1 MKERMNSKTMV
12 LCCCDYLFWL
22 AHKALDFLQVKLTQ
36 ISQSHRSDQGNSLHT
51 AHIKRYVM
59 AACLLT
65 NAVAPVEALD
75 YEDGTQA
82 MISSIEGNKQ
92 VQ

>member
-1 MKERMNSKTMV
+1 
-12 LCCCDYLFWL
+12 
-22 AHKALDFLQVKLTQ
+22 
-36 ISQSHRSDQGNSLHT
+36 
-51 AHIKRYVM
+51 M

-75 YEDGTQA
+75 YEDATQA